1 MRNPVRGG
9 SAAVGEAARVSNAL
23 AGGLGDHDVRA
34 WGSGR
39 PPPRSRHTCHGVS
52 AALRQ
57 GERMSQPAR
66 TEPVEE
72 SGFVKEIPSKAGQF
86 SDWYTAVVLKAE
98 LADYSPVR
106 GCIVVRPYGYTIW
119 ELMQQGLDR
128 RFKATGH
135 TNAYFPL
142 FIPQSFLAREAEHVE
157 GFAPQ
162 VAWVTRGG
170 GEELSEPL
178 AVRPTSETVIGHM
191 YARWIRSYRDL
202 PLLINQWGNVVR
214 WEKAT
219 RPFLRTMEFLWQEG
233 HTAHRTAEEAEAE
246 ARQMLEVYRDFAESD
261 LAIPVLSGRKP
272 ESEKFPG
279 AVRTYTIEALM
290 PDGQALQSGT
300 SHNLGQ
306 NFARSFDIRF
316 LDSDNVEKH
325 VWTTSWGLSWRALGG
340 VIMTHGDD
348 RGLVLPPR
356 VAPFQV
362 VVVPILTGAARDEV
376 LSAARDLTARLG
388 AAGIRVRLDDRT
400 EVTPGWKFNDWEMR
414 GVPLRLEIGPRD
426 LPQRQAVLVPRAG
439 APSPHRGDKRGQGG
453 RRSVPIDGIESAV
466 GGALDDLQH
475 ALYAQAKA
483 YLDGH
488 IVFAATL
495 QEFVEAITARRGF
508 VRVAWCGGDACEQSL
523 RRESGAS
530 PRLIPAEPAGGECIA
545 CGASARE
552 AVYYAR
558 AY

>member
-1 MRNPVRGG
+1 MP
-9 SAAVGEAARVSNAL
+9 
-23 AGGLGDHDVRA
+23 
-34 WGSGR
+34 R
-39 PPPRSRHTCHGVS
+39 PPEVRP
-52 AALRQ
+52 LDD
-57 GERMSQPAR
+57 
-66 TEPVEE
+66 E

-86 SDWYTAVVLKAE
+86 SEWYTAVVLKAE

-157 GFAPQ
+157 GFAPE

-170 GEELSEPL
+170 GEELSEPV
-178 AVRPTSETVIGHM
+178 AVRPTSETIIGYM

-202 PLLINQWGNVVR
+202 PLLINQWCNVVR

-219 RPFLRTMEFLWQEG
+219 RPFLRTTEFLWQEG

-246 ARQMLEVYRDFAESD
+246 ARQMLEVYRDFVETD

-279 AVRTYTIEALM
+279 AVRSYTIEALM

-306 NFARSFDIRF
+306 NFARAFDIKF

-325 VWTTSWGLSWRALGG
+325 VFTTSWGLSWRVLGG
-340 VIMTHGDD
+340 LIMVHGDD
-348 RGLVLPPR
+348 RGLVVPPK
-356 VAPFQV
+356 VAPFQAV
-362 VVVPILTGAARDEV
+362 IVPILTGAGQGDV
-376 LSAARDLTARLG
+376 LAAARSLATRLAARV
-388 AAGIRVRLDDRT
+388 RVRLDDRT

-414 GVPLRLEIGPRD
+414 GVPLRIEVGPRD
-426 LPQRQAVLVPRAG
+426 FAQRQVILVPRVG
-439 APSPHRGDKRGQGG
+439 KG
-453 RRSVPIDGIESAV
+453 RRAVPVDSVEQDVTTG
-466 GGALDDLQH
+466 LDEVHQELFR
-475 ALYAQAKA
+475 QAKA
-483 YLDGH
+483 YLDSH
-488 IVFAATL
+488 IVSASTSDELVAAI
-495 QEFVEAITARRGF
+495 AARRGF
-508 VRVAWCGGDACEQSL
+508 VRILWCGGEACERTL
-523 RRESGAS
+523 RRVSGAS
-530 PRLIPAEPAGGECIA
+530 PRLITDDPADGPCVA
-545 CGASARE
+545 CGSPARE
-552 AVYYAR
+552 VVYYAR

>member
-1 MRNPVRGG
+1 M
-9 SAAVGEAARVSNAL
+9 S
-23 AGGLGDHDVRA
+23 
-34 WGSGR
+34 R
-39 PPPRSRHTCHGVS
+39 PP
-52 AALRQ
+52 
-57 GERMSQPAR
+57 ERPLD
-66 TEPVEE
+66 E
-72 SGFVKEIPSKAGQF
+72 SGFVKEIPPKAQQF
-86 SDWYTAVVLKAE
+86 SEWYTAVVLKAE

-142 FIPQSFLAREAEHVE
+142 FIPQSFLTREAEHVE
-157 GFAPQ
+157 GFAPE

-170 GEELSEPL
+170 GEELAEPL

-202 PLLINQWGNVVR
+202 PLLINQWCNVVR

-233 HTAHRTAEEAEAE
+233 HTAHRTAEDAEAE
-246 ARQMLEVYRDFAESD
+246 ARRMLEVYRDFVETD

-279 AVRTYTIEALM
+279 ALRSYTIEALM
-290 PDGQALQSGT
+290 PDAQALQSGT

-306 NFARSFDIRF
+306 NFARAFDIKF
-316 LDSDNVEKH
+316 LDSDNIEKH
-325 VWTTSWGLSWRALGG
+325 AWTTSWGLSWRVLGG
-340 VIMTHGDD
+340 LIMVHGDD

-362 VVVPILTGAARDEV
+362 VIVPILAGAAWEDV
-376 LSAARDLTARLG
+376 LAAARDLASRLG
-388 AAGIRVRLDDRT
+388 AAGMRIRLDDRT

-414 GVPLRLEIGPRD
+414 GVPLRIEVGPRD
-426 LPQRQAVLVPRAG
+426 LAQRQVVLVPRIG
-439 APSPHRGDKRGQGG
+439 GG
-453 RRSVPIDGIESAV
+453 RRPVPVDALEHEVTSALEGV
-466 GGALDDLQH
+466 H
-475 ALYAQAKA
+475 RELYRQAKA

-488 IVFAATL
+488 IVSAATTDDL
-495 QEFVEAITARRGF
+495 VAAIAARRGF
-508 VRVAWCGGDACEQSL
+508 VRVVWCGAEACEQAL
-523 RRESGAS
+523 RRDSGAS
-530 PRLIPAEPAGGECIA
+530 PRVITDESADGRCVSCGGP
-545 CGASARE
+545 ARE
-552 AVYYAR
+552 VVYYAR

>member
-1 MRNPVRGG
+1 MSRPVG
-9 SAAVGEAARVSNAL
+9 
-23 AGGLGDHDVRA
+23 
-34 WGSGR
+34 
-39 PPPRSRHTCHGVS
+39 
-52 AALRQ
+52 
-57 GERMSQPAR
+57 SQPL
-66 TEPVEE
+66 EE
-72 SGFVKEIPSKAGQF
+72 SGFVKEIPPKAAHF
-86 SDWYTAVVLKAE
+86 SEWYTAVVLKAE

-135 TNAYFPL
+135 VNAYFPL

-157 GFAPQ
+157 GFAPE

-178 AVRPTSETVIGHM
+178 AVRPTSETIIGHM

-202 PLLINQWGNVVR
+202 PVLINQWGNVVR

-233 HTAHRTAEEAEAE
+233 HTAHRTAGEAEAE
-246 ARQMLEVYRDFAESD
+246 ARQMLEVYRDFVEED

-279 AVRTYTIEALM
+279 AVRSYTIEALM

-300 SHNLGQ
+300 SHDLGQ
-306 NFARSFDIRF
+306 NFARAFDIKF
-316 LDSDNVEKH
+316 LDSDNTEKY
-325 VWTTSWGLSWRALGG
+325 VFTTSWGVSWRVLGG
-340 VIMTHGDD
+340 LIMVHGDD
-348 RGLVLPPR
+348 RGLVLAPR

-362 VVVPILTGAARDEV
+362 VIVPILTGARRDEV
-376 LSAARDLTARLG
+376 LAAARDIAGRLG

-414 GVPLRLEIGPRD
+414 GVPVRLEIGPRD
-426 LPQRQAVLVPRAG
+426 LAQHQAVLVPRVG
-439 APSPHRGDKRGQGG
+439 GG
-453 RRSVPIDGIESAV
+453 RRAV
-466 GGALDDLQH
+466 ALDGVEQAVVETLEELH
-475 ALYAQAKA
+475 REMFRRAKA
-483 YLDGH
+483 YLDSH
-488 IVFAATL
+488 IVSAATP
-495 QEFVEAITARRGF
+495 QELVEAVGARRGF
-508 VRVAWCGGDACEQSL
+508 VRVLWCGGEACEQIL
-523 RRESGAS
+523 RRDSGAS
-530 PRLIPAEPAGGECIA
+530 PRVITSEPADGPCVV
-545 CGASARE
+545 CGAA
-552 AVYYAR
+552 AHDVAYFAR

>member
-1 MRNPVRGG
+1 M
-9 SAAVGEAARVSNAL
+9 S
-23 AGGLGDHDVRA
+23 
-34 WGSGR
+34 R
-39 PPPRSRHTCHGVS
+39 P
-52 AALRQ
+52 AERQ
-57 GERMSQPAR
+57 PL
-66 TEPVEE
+66 EE
-72 SGFVKEIPSKAGQF
+72 SGFVKEIPSKARQF
-86 SDWYTAVVLKAE
+86 SEWYTAVVLKAE

-142 FIPQSFLAREAEHVE
+142 FIPQGFFEREAEHVE
-157 GFAPQ
+157 GFAPE

-202 PLLINQWGNVVR
+202 PVLINQWCNVVR

-246 ARQMLEVYRDFAESD
+246 ARQMLEVYRDFVESD
-261 LAIPVLSGRKP
+261 VAIPVLSGRKP

-279 AVRTYTIEALM
+279 AERSYTIEALM

-306 NFARSFDIRF
+306 NFARAFDIKF

-325 VWTTSWGLSWRALGG
+325 AWTTSWGVSWRVLGG
-340 VIMTHGDD
+340 MIMAHGDD

-362 VVVPILTGAARDEV
+362 VIVPILAGAAREDV
-376 LSAARDLTARLG
+376 LAAARDIASRLG
-388 AAGIRVRLDDRT
+388 AAGMRVRLDDRH

-414 GVPLRLEIGPRD
+414 GVPLRIEVGPRD
-426 LPQRQAVLVPRAG
+426 LAQRQAVLAPRVG
-439 APSPHRGDKRGQGG
+439 GG
-453 RRSVPIDGIESAV
+453 RRAVPMDAV
-466 GGALDDLQH
+466 ATAAAEALEEVQRTLFR
-475 ALYAQAKA
+475 QARA

-488 IVFAATL
+488 VVPAATPREL
-495 QEFVEAITARRGF
+495 VDAIAQRRGF
-508 VRVAWCGGDACEQSL
+508 VRVAWCGAEACEQVL

-530 PRLIPAEPAGGECIA
+530 PRVITGEQAEGSCLV
-545 CGASARE
+545 CGAPARE
-552 AVYYAR
+552 VVYYAR